1 MSNPYRSLIL
11 PILLGAGSLAIAD
24 ASAKTRL
31 SVRGFFNLVKRTA
44 ASLTGYALPLTKCE
58 KWTLPKAQLES
69 VKKAAA
75 RQGLLVTELGPG
87 WDHVFQATPPELNV
101 TAKQKSIIDLAKTGK
116 ATTLVELAPRDRA
129 GVFGVLD
136 VNVAADGE
144 AWAYTFQRRLSDL
157 HIVTG
162 LK

>member
-1 MSNPYRSLIL
+1 VTGRDAAGKRATWLTDVQGREPRPLPLPDGRIL
-11 PILLGAGSLAIAD
+11 RQNTFSQDGSRFV
-24 ASAKTRL
+24 ASCPETDGGYG
-31 SVRGFFNLVKRTA
+31 SCFYDTA
-44 ASLTGYALPLTKCE
+44 AGNPKPVPGAQKMWVAISVDTQGRLYYRDRAAEKSESLLRLDP
-58 KWTLPKAQLES
+58 
-69 VKKAAA
+69 
-75 RQGLLVTELGPG
+75 
-87 WDHVFQATPPELNV
+87 
-101 TAKQKSIIDLAKTGK
+101 KTGK

-136 VNVAADGE
+136 VNVAASGE